1 MKTVNERL
9 KELRN
14 APELNKNGK
23 MTMDRFGKR
32 LGVHKSAISKIE
44 AGENNVSDQMF
55 KLICKEF
62 NVNPEWLRDG
72 TGPMFLEM
80 TRNEQVAS
88 FINDVLRDKPD
99 NFRLRL
105 IAALSEL
112 DNEDWARIEA
122 FARKLVDSQK
132 DADDA
137 APDPIEEEVESYRQH
152 LIAEKKAADVSSAFK
167 ESAG

>member
-1 MKTVNERL
+1 MAEMNERV
-9 KELRN
+9 KELRLS
-14 APELNKNGK
+14 PELNKNGK
-23 MTMDRFGKR
+23 MTLDIFSERI
-32 LGVHKSAISKIE
+32 GVTKSTLSRIENGLTAIT
-44 AGENNVSDQMF
+44 DHMF
-55 KLICKEF
+55 KSICREF

-137 APDPIEEEVESYRQH
+137 APDPIKEEVESYRQH